1 MDEIKMWT
9 IEGSKVSPVQSIGG
23 MDREQRLEE
32 ILVNNPEL
40 LMPGLTLVGRQTQ
53 TEGGPLDLLGVD
65 SDGRLVVFELK
76 RGRLSREAIAQIIDY
91 ASYLE
96 DMDLDTLI
104 KHISDKSGAHGID
117 EIDDFEEWYTENT
130 DAEDLESLRPLRMF
144 LVGLGA
150 DDTTER
156 MVNFLANRDVD
167 ISLLTFYGFTYED
180 KTLLVRQVHQEDSDE
195 VDSVPVRRRRRSSQE
210 HRASLDSRVEKY
222 GVSDLFSV
230 AKKMFQENWRNPNER
245 SNKYGLNFSLPN
257 RSEKGRRT
265 NIRSAR
271 LGLEGRRESR
281 YWAARTRTSI
291 RSARLGLEEHVL
303 VVCFFPHALRL
314 CMDDFKLPIQEIP
327 FQTWPPDLEDNAR
340 EDLNT
345 ALKEYDNLEIQFLLD
360 ETEWETHKEKLDK
373 LTHAVYNA
381 QQRKLQD
388 N

>member
-1 MDEIKMWT
+1 MDEVKMWT
-9 IEGSKVSPVQSIGG
+9 IEGSKVKPVLSIGG
-23 MDREQRLEE
+23 MDRERRLEE

-40 LMPGLTLVGRQTQ
+40 LMPGLTLVGRQTR
-53 TEGGPLDLLGVD
+53 TESGPLDLLGVD

-96 DMDLDTLI
+96 GMDLDTLI

-156 MVNFLANRDVD
+156 MVNFLAKHGVD

-195 VDSVPVRRRRRSSQE
+195 VASVPVPRRRRLSSQE
-210 HRASLDSRVEKY
+210 YRASLDSSVEKY
-222 GVSDLFSV
+222 GVSELFSV
-230 AKKMFQENWRNPNER
+230 AGKMFQENWRNPRER
-245 SNKYGLNFSLPN
+245 SNVHGLNFSLPN

-265 NIRSAR
+265 
-271 LGLEGRRESR
+271 
-281 YWAARTRTSI
+281 SI
-291 RSARLGLEEHVL
+291 RSARLGVKEHELE
-303 VVCFFPHALRL
+303 VCFFPHALRL
-314 CMDDFKLPIQEIP
+314 CMDDFKEPIQEIP
-327 FQTWPPDLEDNAR
+327 FRTWPRDLEDNAR

-345 ALKEYDNLEIQFLLD
+345 ALKKDDNLEIQFLLD
-360 ETEWETHKEKLDK
+360 KTDWETHKEKLDK
-373 LTHAVYNA
+373 LTHALYDA
-381 QQRKLQD
+381 QQRKLQGD
-388 N
+388 

>member
-1 MDEIKMWT
+1 MDEVKMWT

-23 MDREQRLEE
+23 MDSERRLED

-40 LMPGLTLVGRQTQ
+40 LLPGLTLVGRQTQ

-76 RGRLSREAIAQIIDY
+76 RGRLSRDAIAQIIDY

-130 DAEDLESLRPLRMF
+130 EAENLESLRPLRMF

-156 MVNFLANRDVD
+156 MVNFLANRAVG

-195 VDSVPVRRRRRSSQE
+195 VDSVPARRRRVSSQE
-210 HRASLDSRVEKY
+210 YRASLDSRVEKY

-230 AKKMFQENWRNPNER
+230 AKKMFQENWRNPIER
-245 SNKYGLNFSLPN
+245 SNANGLNFSLPN

-271 LGLEGRRESR
+271 LGVKEHELE
-281 YWAARTRTSI
+281 
-291 RSARLGLEEHVL
+291 
-303 VVCFFPHALRL
+303 VCFFSHVVRL
-314 CMDDFKLPIQEIP
+314 FRDDFKLPIQEIP
-327 FQTWPPDLEDNAR
+327 FQTWPRGLEAIAR
-340 EDLNT
+340 TDLNT
-345 ALKEYDNLEIQFLLD
+345 ALDEYNNLEIQFLLD
-360 ETEWETHKEKLDK
+360 ETEWETHKDKLDK
-373 LTHAVYNA
+373 LTHAVYDA
-381 QQRKLQD
+381 QQSKLQGD
-388 N
+388 